1 MQDYIIFTD
10 SAAGIPEHI
19 VKDFSIKVIPIELT
33 LDGEHYVKD
42 TEISPKEFY
51 SQIRKG
57 KLPKTTCINQTTYV
71 EYFEPFLKAGKDILY
86 ISFSSGL
93 SSLYNVALN
102 TSKILEQKY
111 PDNKLVVVDSR
122 AASMGQGLLVYYA
135 AKEKE
140 SGKSLVEVA
149 AWLEGNKNKMNHWFT
164 VDDLFHLK
172 RGGRV
177 SSAAAIVGGMLNI
190 KPVLDINLEGKL
202 VHISKIRGRKAALLE
217 LFNKME
223 ELFELD
229 KNEVVYISHADAP
242 DDAQWLAEKINE
254 KFNIKVELSYITP
267 VIGSHTGSGTV
278 ALFFFGKNKY

>member
-1 MQDYIIFTD
+1 
-10 SAAGIPEHI
+10 
-19 VKDFSIKVIPIELT
+19 
-33 LDGEHYVKD
+33 
-42 TEISPKEFY
+42 
-51 SQIRKG
+51 
-57 KLPKTTCINQTTYV
+57 
-71 EYFEPFLKAGKDILY
+71 
-86 ISFSSGL
+86 
-93 SSLYNVALN
+93 
-102 TSKILEQKY
+102 
-111 PDNKLVVVDSR
+111 
-122 AASMGQGLLVYYA
+122 
-135 AKEKE
+135 
-140 SGKSLVEVA
+140 
-149 AWLEGNKNKMNHWFT
+149 MNHWFT

-177 SSAAAIVGGMLNI
+177 SSAAAIVGGILNI

-202 VHISKIRGRKAALLE
+202 VPISKIRGRKAALLE